1 MYRIFVDNTIKE
13 FQYNYEEEKNKFIVA
28 FFKDGNTLRNNSRKD
43 LIGYNF
49 YICGRNLATMK
60 YIIRKIP
67 CYLYNIYGKS
77 KCGERVGE
85 LEPSYNYG
93 THVDNYYEEFDEVIN
108 EFSDILKNQINY
120 DIHDLW
126 EDGLLDDDTY
136 TLFHYDNPHCY
147 YGKINEP
154 YLIFAKEVV
163 GSLQKE
169 YITKKILLSCIN
181 KL

>member
-1 MYRIFVDNTIKE
+1 MEK
-13 FQYNYEEEKNKFIVA
+13 YERQPTYEYCNQ
-28 FFKDGNTLRNNSRKD
+28 KD
-43 LIGYNF
+43 LF
-49 YICGRNLATMK
+49 
-60 YIIRKIP
+60 
-67 CYLYNIYGKS
+67 
-77 KCGERVGE
+77 
-85 LEPSYNYG
+85 
-93 THVDNYYEEFDEVIN
+93 YEEFDDMIV
-108 EFSDILKNQINY
+108 EFTKLIKHKINY

-154 YLIFAKEVV
+154 YLIFAKEEV

-169 YITKKILLSCIN
+169 IITKKILLSCIN

>member
-1 MYRIFVDNTIKE
+1 MIFVDDRIKE

-28 FFKDGNTLRNNSRKD
+28 FFKKSRED

-67 CYLYNIYGKS
+67 CYLINIYGKS

-126 EDGLLDDDTY
+126 EEGFWEDGLLDDDPY
-136 TLFHYDNPHCY
+136 TLVHYDNPHCY

-154 YLIFAKEVV
+154 YLIFAKEEV

-169 YITKKILLSCIN
+169 IITKKILLSCIN
-181 KL
+181 SHFKRR

>member
-1 MYRIFVDNTIKE
+1 
-13 FQYNYEEEKNKFIVA
+13 
-28 FFKDGNTLRNNSRKD
+28 LRLKRR
-43 LIGYNF
+43 F
-49 YICGRNLATMK
+49 
-60 YIIRKIP
+60 
-67 CYLYNIYGKS
+67 LYKS
-77 KCGERVGE
+77 KCGERVGERVGE

-93 THVDNYYEEFDEVIN
+93 THVDNYYEEFDKVIN

-169 YITKKILLSCIN
+169 YITKKILLNCIN